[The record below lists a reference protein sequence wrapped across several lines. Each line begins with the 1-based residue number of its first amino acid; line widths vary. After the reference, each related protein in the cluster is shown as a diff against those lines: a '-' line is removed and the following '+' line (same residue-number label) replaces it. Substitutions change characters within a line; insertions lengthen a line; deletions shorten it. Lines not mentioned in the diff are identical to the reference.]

1 LENFGSFLQRYRN
14 RHPINSIGRE
24 ETKTTSRPDDIT
36 LANSESKETKRFSTA
51 RRAGT
56 TSANAVVDIAAL
68 SHQGLVRSNNEDSFL
83 ALTLE
88 RRIRTLI
95 TNLPDPIF
103 QDYAEVAYGMIV
115 ADGMGGAAAGE
126 VASRTAISVLID
138 LVIETPDWIMRLDE
152 ERANQILKRTDERI
166 GKLATALAEAARI
179 NPGLSGMGT
188 TLTLAASLGSDLL
201 VAHVGDSRVYL
212 FTEGQLVR
220 LTKDQTMAQLL
231 ADLGVISADDLTT
244 HHARHVL
251 TSAITATGSKIE
263 VELHHLGLASG
274 DQLLLCSDG
283 LTEMVA
289 DEDIKAILKEHN
301 PVAQSCQAL
310 VDAAL
315 AAGGKDNV
323 TVILAKYQ
331 LP

>member
-1 LENFGSFLQRYRN
+1 
-14 RHPINSIGRE
+14 
-24 ETKTTSRPDDIT
+24 
-36 LANSESKETKRFSTA
+36 
-51 RRAGT
+51 
-56 TSANAVVDIAAL
+56 VVDIAAL